1 MSKKKFL
8 SAAFLDQ
15 GLVSL
20 SNFSTSVILTR
31 NLGLELFGA
40 FTISWIIIL
49 LAQNIQLSFIL
60 TPILNIGPRLEGQEE
75 EDFFNNS
82 FTIQILFSLFSI
94 LIIIL
99 LFILSDGFLGVQEK
113 SLNLLICFCMTLL
126 TTQIH
131 EFGRR
136 YFYAKRKRKKILD
149 IDLARYI
156 SQIAGLV
163 TLSFLGIRNIS
174 LVYLVISISSLL
186 SILLNIKRLPKI
198 VRFSKT
204 IKKTFKENWVLA
216 KWLIPSS
223 IIYWIS
229 QNLFLLFANKFM
241 GLSSVGLIKVIQN
254 LFSFTNIGFQAIDNW
269 GYVEASRIFNQSG
282 IRELNIFTKKLIL
295 YIGMTTFLIVLLIF
309 LSHQSL
315 MLNIFNVNAKG
326 YGLAILVYSFSPI
339 ISSLNAPF
347 RYYVASIG
355 KTNLNFASQAVGLFV
370 VAIITYP
377 LIKNFGL
384 VGSVGGITIMQL
396 SLLLT
401 YIYNIKYRAIRK

>member
-60 TPILNIGPRLEGQEE
+60 TPILNIGPRLEGQNE

-82 FTIQILFSLFSI
+82 FTIQLLFSLFSI
-94 LIIIL
+94 FIIIV
-99 LFILSDGFLGVQEK
+99 LFLIFDGFLGGQDK
-113 SLNLLICFCMTLL
+113 SFTLLICFCMTLL
-126 TTQIH
+126 TTQLH

-149 IDLARYI
+149 IDLTRYFL
-156 SQIAGLV
+156 QIIGLV
-163 TLSFLGIRNIS
+163 TLSLMGIRNIP
-174 LVYLVISISSLL
+174 LVYSIISISALFSF
-186 SILLNIKRLPKI
+186 LLNFEKLPK
-198 VRFSKT
+198 VNVFSKT
-204 IKKTFKENWVLA
+204 LKKTFKENWVLA

-229 QNLFLLFANKFM
+229 QNLFLLFANNLL
-241 GLSSVGLIKVIQN
+241 GLKSVGLIKVIQN

-269 GYVEASRIFNQSG
+269 GYVEASRIFNQNG
-282 IRELNIFTKKLIL
+282 KRGLKKFTKRL
-295 YIGMTTFLIVLLIF
+295 MTYLVIITSLIVGFIVLNHKFLMINLFNFNPVGYELAIF
-309 LSHQSL
+309 L
-315 MLNIFNVNAKG
+315 M
-326 YGLAILVYSFSPI
+326 GLSPVI
-339 ISSLNAPF
+339 ASLNAPF
-347 RYYVASIG
+347 KYYVACLG
-355 KTNLNFASQAVGLFV
+355 KTNLNFASQTSGLFI

-377 LIKNFGL
+377 LINNFGL
-384 VGSVGGITIMQL
+384 AGAVGGITLLQL
-396 SLLLT
+396 TLLIT
-401 YIYNIKYRAIRK
+401 YVYNVKLRTGRQ